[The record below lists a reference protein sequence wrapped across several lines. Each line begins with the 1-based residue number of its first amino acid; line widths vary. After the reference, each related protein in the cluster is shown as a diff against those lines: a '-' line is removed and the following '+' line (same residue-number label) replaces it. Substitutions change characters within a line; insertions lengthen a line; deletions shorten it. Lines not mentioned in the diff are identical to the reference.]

1 MSGAESNG
9 LSPLWARW
17 YRRALPTYWVFLFC
31 TTHFPKLSFGTH
43 VPRNTDK
50 AAHFITFALLAFA
63 FWRFNQS
70 FGRPISARFVWFAAP
85 ILMAYAALDE
95 YLQRFVNRS
104 PDVFDWLW
112 NSAGIVTVLIWLE
125 IRRRRP
131 KSAEKPGD
139 PPLESG
145 SSRT

>member
-1 MSGAESNG
+1 MISAESKT
-9 LSPLWARW
+9 LSPVWARW

-31 TTHFPKLSFGTH
+31 VTHFPKLSFGPRA
-43 VPRNTDK
+43 PRNTDK
-50 AAHFITFALLAFA
+50 AAHFIAFALLAFA

-70 FGRPISARFVWFAAP
+70 FGRPLSARFVWFAAP
-85 ILMAYAALDE
+85 ILIAYAALDE

-104 PDVFDWLW
+104 PDITDWLLD
-112 NSAGIVTVLIWLE
+112 SAGIAATLIWLE

-131 KSAEKPGD
+131 KSPEKPGG

-145 SSRT
+145 PSRT

>member
-1 MSGAESNG
+1 MSSAESKT

-31 TTHFPKLSFGTH
+31 VTHFPKLSFGARA
-43 VPRNTDK
+43 PKNIDK
-50 AAHFITFALLAFA
+50 AAHFIAFTLLAFV

-70 FGRPISARFVWFAAP
+70 FGRPLSARFVWFAAP
-85 ILMAYAALDE
+85 ILIAYAALDE
-95 YLQRFVNRS
+95 YLQRFVRRS
-104 PDVFDWLW
+104 PNIIDWLW
-112 NSAGIVTVLIWLE
+112 DSAGIVAVLIWLE

-131 KSAEKPGD
+131 KSPEKPAG